1 MLRPVL
7 ERPGGSSDGK
17 PVGLMVLVNSVS
29 TCPLLSPWRGGKH
42 VRQMHH
48 IAGQCHGKACNGADR
63 AVMRLRQNRA
73 DRMQHGG

>member
-29 TCPLLSPWRGGKH
+29 TCPLLGS
-42 VRQMHH
+42 
-48 IAGQCHGKACNGADR
+48 
-63 AVMRLRQNRA
+63 
-73 DRMQHGG
+73 